1 MKFGIAEVNWDFLV
15 FLPHTD
21 KQSLLQNPMANVFG
35 ILTAIVLA
43 LSAFIAYKNKAAF
56 AAKSTELETSTQTLT
71 TSKARL
77 ETVQGVLAELPEQV
91 SGVEGEVAE
100 LTTAEGAQQ
109 AKNDEIKGQIDTK
122 NAKLAENKGKL
133 DDIREKTQAIGNIEQ
148 LASVMRTTSAEL
160 EELTQNIDVANAKLA
175 NLTSQNTAAE
185 GQVAT
190 AKTRFDNYT
199 SGQSLP
205 ALSTRIRTIYPNWGF
220 VTLAAGNNA
229 GVVTNSTLDVVR
241 GGETVAKLLVTAV
254 ESNSAS
260 ATIVPD
266 SLGSDV
272 TLSVGDS
279 VIPGTKA
286 AAPKKSGN

>member
-1 MKFGIAEVNWDFLV
+1 MKFGIAEVIWDFLV

-43 LSAFIAYKNKAAF
+43 LSAFIAYKNKAAH
-56 AAKSTELETSTQTLT
+56 AVKTAELATATQDLATNT
-71 TSKARL
+71 ARL
-77 ETVQGVLAELPEQV
+77 EAVKGTLAELPEQI
-91 SGVEGEVAE
+91 SGVEGEVAT
-100 LTTAEGAQQ
+100 LTTAESAQQ
-109 AKNDEIKGQIDTK
+109 SKNEEVKGQLDTK
-122 NAKLAENKGKL
+122 TAKIAENKGKL
-133 DDIREKTQAIGNIEQ
+133 DEIREKTQAVGNIEQ

-160 EELTQNIDVANAKLA
+160 EELTQNIDTANAKLA

-185 GQVAT
+185 GQVST
-190 AKTRFDNYT
+190 AKTRFENYT
-199 SGQSLP
+199 NGQSLP

-272 TLSVGDS
+272 TLSVGDR

-286 AAPKKSGN
+286 AAPKSGN